1 MAERKQQVDTS
12 MNLTLEKRIKIS
24 IQSIAWEILF
34 ENSTGKGHVTFP
46 LKTRA
51 LAWRFT
57 CVEIGPT
64 GNGPRHREEQV
75 ITVLKDTQAGMAGL
89 RALSQARQLRCHLL

>member
-1 MAERKQQVDTS
+1 
-12 MNLTLEKRIKIS
+12 
-24 IQSIAWEILF
+24 
-34 ENSTGKGHVTFP
+34 VTFP

-64 GNGPRHREEQV
+64 GNGPQHREEQV
-75 ITVLKDTQAGMAGL
+75 ITVLKDTQAGMGGL
-89 RALSQARQLRCHLL
+89 RALPQHGIFRCHVIKSGRMRRLGRVNHDKTDQFERTAICFYGHTY

>member
-1 MAERKQQVDTS
+1 MC
-12 MNLTLEKRIKIS
+12 
-24 IQSIAWEILF
+24 
-34 ENSTGKGHVTFP
+34 FP

-75 ITVLKDTQAGMAGL
+75 ITVLKDTQAGMGGL
-89 RALSQARQLRCHLL
+89 RALLQARHLRCHLLTKGGRMRRSGSVNRDKIDQSERTAV